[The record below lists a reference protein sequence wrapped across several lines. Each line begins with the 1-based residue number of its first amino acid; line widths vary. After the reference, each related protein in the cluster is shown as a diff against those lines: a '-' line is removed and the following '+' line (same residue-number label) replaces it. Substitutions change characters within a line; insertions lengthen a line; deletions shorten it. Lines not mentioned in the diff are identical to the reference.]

1 MADFDRTDRKALGI
15 LSDTVSEKLGPS
27 DKVTREI
34 RRAYTSGK
42 QIDRFMARAAF
53 DALPDWQRSDIG
65 SAAAHL
71 AHAIIREELGEVAPF
86 GTERDWRDMDVPQR
100 QARPAARSAR
110 KQDAGGDMQSP
121 PRFLSRTTR

>member
-15 LSDTVSEKLGPS
+15 LSDTISEKLGPS

-65 SAAAHL
+65 SAAENL

-86 GTERDWRDMDVPQR
+86 GTERDWRDMDAPQR
-100 QARPAARSAR
+100 RAGPAR
-110 KQDAGGDMQSP
+110 KPGAGGDMQSP
-121 PRFLSRTTR
+121 PRFLTRTTR

>member
-1 MADFDRTDRKALGI
+1 MASFETTDRRALGI

-53 DALPDWQRSDIG
+53 DALPGWQRGDIG
-65 SAAAHL
+65 SAAEHL
-71 AHAIIREELGEVAPF
+71 AHAIVREALHGRPF
-86 GTERDWRDMDVPQR
+86 ETERDWRDMDSPKNR
-100 QARPAARSAR
+100 ARPARAPEN
-110 KQDAGGDMQSP
+110 AGDLQAP
-121 PRFLSRTTR
+121 PRFLTRAPR